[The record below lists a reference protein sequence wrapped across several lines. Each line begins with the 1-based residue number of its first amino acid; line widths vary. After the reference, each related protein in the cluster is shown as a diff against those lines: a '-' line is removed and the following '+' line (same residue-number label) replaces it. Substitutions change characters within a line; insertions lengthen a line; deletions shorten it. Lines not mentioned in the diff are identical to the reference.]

1 MSERPKSPQPQAPQ
15 LQAPQPPPYPPVAPP
30 PYPPVSQAAY
40 QPPPAPYA
48 PTPLYGSPA
57 PYTYQPPARSPEQ
70 WQAYVKMQIGS
81 GRPPATLLAEMA
93 QSGVPQPNAYQMVQ
107 DAIAGLRQR
116 AYTMLLIGVVV
127 AVVAFVLTVA
137 TEADA
142 RAHGGTYVILYG
154 PLGLGVVAMVYGW
167 ILLRKVPRL

>member
-1 MSERPKSPQPQAPQ
+1 
-15 LQAPQPPPYPPVAPP
+15 
-30 PYPPVSQAAY
+30 
-40 QPPPAPYA
+40 
-48 PTPLYGSPA
+48 
-57 PYTYQPPARSPEQ
+57 
-70 WQAYVKMQIGS
+70 
-81 GRPPATLLAEMA
+81 MA